1 MAKEEVAKI
10 DLKDRQLL
18 FEMDFDARAPYSQL
32 AKKVRLS
39 KQGVEY
45 KLQVLKK
52 KGVVEGFYPLI
63 HAQKLGYIYCRIM
76 ITLQNAGKDKRE
88 EIFQYLEKHPRV
100 FWLFRM
106 HGPYDIALMAWCK
119 TLRDFER
126 MILEVEDEFGGF
138 IKMKTENIAT
148 DVIHLQNRFL
158 LGKEET
164 KELHLEET
172 DERIEL
178 DDIDKEILE
187 VLCKDA
193 RMPIVKIADEVE
205 QSPKVVAYRI
215 RKLEEKKLILGY
227 RPIINHSRLG
237 YTYYKLFIS
246 LNNISKP
253 ALAKLKAYIKAQPVV
268 IYWVEGISLAAD
280 LDIELMVKDNQ
291 ELFDFIENIR
301 IKFPTMVSEY
311 QTVVFME
318 MLKVKYLPF

>member
-106 HGPYDIALMAWCK
+106 HGPYDIAL
-119 TLRDFER
+119 
-126 MILEVEDEFGGF
+126 
-138 IKMKTENIAT
+138 IA
-148 DVIHLQNRFL
+148 
-158 LGKEET
+158 
-164 KELHLEET
+164 
-172 DERIEL
+172 
-178 DDIDKEILE
+178 
-187 VLCKDA
+187 
-193 RMPIVKIADEVE
+193 
-205 QSPKVVAYRI
+205 
-215 RKLEEKKLILGY
+215 
-227 RPIINHSRLG
+227 
-237 YTYYKLFIS
+237 
-246 LNNISKP
+246 
-253 ALAKLKAYIKAQPVV
+253 
-268 IYWVEGISLAAD
+268 
-280 LDIELMVKDNQ
+280 
-291 ELFDFIENIR
+291 
-301 IKFPTMVSEY
+301 
-311 QTVVFME
+311 
-318 MLKVKYLPF
+318 

>member
-1 MAKEEVAKI
+1 MAKEELAKL

-18 FEMDFDARAPYSQL
+18 FEMDFDARAPYSKL

-45 KLQVLKK
+45 KLQNLVK

-76 ITLQNAGKDKRE
+76 ITLQNAGREKRE
-88 EIFQYLEKHPRV
+88 EIFHYLKGHPRV

-106 HGPYDIALMAWCK
+106 HGPYDIAFMVWCRS
-119 TLRDFER
+119 LREFEK
-126 MILEVEDEFGGF
+126 MILEVEDEFGSF
-138 IKMKTENIAT
+138 IKMKKENIAT
-148 DVIHLQNRFL
+148 DVIHLQSRFL

-172 DERIEL
+172 EERVEL
-178 DDIDKEILE
+178 DDIDTEILQ

-193 RMPIVKIADEVE
+193 RMSIVKIADEVG

-215 RKLEEKKLILGY
+215 RKLEEKKVILGY
-227 RPIINHSRLG
+227 RPIVNHSRLG

-246 LNNISKP
+246 LNNISRQQ
-253 ALAKLKAYIKAQPVV
+253 LAKMKAYIRAQPVV
-268 IYWVEGISLAAD
+268 IYWVEGIGLAGD

-301 IKFPTMVSEY
+301 FKFPTMVSEY